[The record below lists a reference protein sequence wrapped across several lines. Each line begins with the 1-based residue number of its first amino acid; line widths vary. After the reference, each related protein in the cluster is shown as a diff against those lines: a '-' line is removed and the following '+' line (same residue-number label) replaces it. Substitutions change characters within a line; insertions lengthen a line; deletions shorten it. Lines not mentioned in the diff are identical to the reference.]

1 MTIFQEISIPYIN
14 GNAFLEVSFHSF
26 KLVSMIHNALEPDS
40 SWPTIVLVATKEMLK
55 FGYKLG
61 QGFGAVGHGSPTF
74 IELSDNKGRFGLG
87 YEPTHEELF
96 RLVAPGQPW

>member
-1 MTIFQEISIPYIN
+1 MAEKPMTIFQETSIPYIDA
-14 GNAFLEVSFHSF
+14 NAVPKESFHSF

-61 QGFGAVGHGSPTF
+61 
-74 IELSDNKGRFGLG
+74 
-87 YEPTHEELF
+87 
-96 RLVAPGQPW
+96 